1 MSLLFI
7 AGSGTDIGKTYVTAL
22 LARTL
27 RAKGHAVHALKPVI
41 SGYDPKAMETS
52 DTALLLAAMGD
63 VVDDD
68 AIAAISPW
76 HFKAALAPNMAA
88 RLENRSV
95 DFNAVVSWCKAHS
108 GPVLIEGVGG
118 VMSPLSD
125 DKTVLDWIVGL
136 SCPVLLVGGTYLGA
150 ISHTLTAL
158 AAMRARG
165 VQVAGIVV
173 SESETASIGLAD
185 TVGALKPFVTG
196 SPIVALSRTRAAE
209 QVRLDQVADLHAVA
223 LQGLAD

>member
-27 RAKGHAVHALKPVI
+27 RAKDYDVRALKPVI
-41 SGYDPKAMETS
+41 SGYDPMTANTS
-52 DTALLLAAMGD
+52 DTALLLTAMGD
-63 VVDDD
+63 AIDEHS
-68 AIAAISPW
+68 IAAISPW
-76 HFKAALAPNMAA
+76 RFTAPLAPNMAA
-88 RLENRSV
+88 RLEGRTV
-95 DFNAVVSWCKAHS
+95 DFNAIVSWCKAHS
-108 GPVLIEGVGG
+108 GPVMIEGVGG

-136 SCPVLLVGGTYLGA
+136 TCPVLLVGGTYLGA

-158 AAMRARG
+158 AALRARG

-173 SESETASIGLAD
+173 SESEDSIGLAE
-185 TVGALKPFVTG
+185 TIEALKPFVTG
-196 SPIVALSRTRAAE
+196 VSVLALARTGAAE

-223 LQGLAD
+223 LQCLAD

>member
-22 LARTL
+22 LTRTL
-27 RAKGHAVHALKPVI
+27 RAKGHDVHALKPVI
-41 SGYDPKAMETS
+41 SGYDPTTMDTS
-52 DTALLLAAMGD
+52 DTALLLTAM
-63 VVDDD
+63 DD
-68 AIAAISPW
+68 AVDEHSIAAISPW
-76 HFKAALAPNMAA
+76 RFAAPLAPNMAA
-88 RLENRSV
+88 RIEDRTV
-95 DFNAVVSWCKAHS
+95 DFNAIVSWCKAHS
-108 GPVLIEGVGG
+108 GPVMIEGVGG

-136 SCPVLLVGGTYLGA
+136 TCPVLLVGGTYLGA

-158 AAMRARG
+158 AALRARG

-173 SESETASIGLAD
+173 SESEASIGLAE
-185 TVGALKPFVTG
+185 TVDALKPFVTG
-196 SPIVALSRTRAAE
+196 VAVLALSRAGAPE

-223 LQGLAD
+223 LQCLAD